1 MLTRDNNNVMSVVK
15 KLTYVNS
22 SWDNRGKNVEV
33 IGVKTKQ
40 KGVTIDRDN
49 IVNFWVNMC

>member
-40 KGVTIDRDN
+40 KGGNNWQR
-49 IVNFWVNMC
+49 